1 MVKPKSKKSDL
12 PAEEKEA
19 SQQKAAENFK
29 NAMRRIC
36 DALIKRVDVMKASD
50 WKQGWV
56 GDTHRHSSVIP
67 QNVRGRNYS
76 GINVLLLAESTVANG
91 YKVPVFLS
99 FGEAMNL
106 GAHVKR
112 GESST
117 PVFEY
122 YVKYKNEETG
132 DVIYPKDYN
141 LLSDEEKEKY
151 KETYG
156 YRVESVFNID
166 QTTLPEVRPDYYRKI
181 LDRFKKPQE
190 TVETQD
196 AKGMYVNE
204 ALDRMFDRDEWVCPI
219 RRDSERGA
227 YYSPMFD
234 YVAVPPKEKFAVSS
248 TPEEKF
254 KDGMEYYSTVLHEMA
269 HSTGHKSRLNRPNSV
284 KWGDATYAR
293 EEVIA
298 ETTAAALG
306 SMMGFD
312 VRIRDNNAAYIKGWL
327 RKLSGKPDDVKK
339 VLRSVNSA
347 SLMIMDKVDKERLAL
362 GLEPFLNSNKS
373 GEIKAGTKE
382 YNSIADVVKSEREKR
397 YESRCRYSRPD
408 TEGEGTVAAEDFD
421 LGRYE
426 ISEEDLRKEE
436 MLPAEKQSGG
446 QKPTIKDILQNNVTV
461 RPGILASHIEGLKGE
476 GYEEN
481 SFPGLIKHNRGMGMP
496 RNLSGRPFEPLNALF
511 LQMDTA
517 DKGYKAPV
525 YADKLDID
533 RLGVKVKEGEKDN
546 AVKIY
551 FYESLYHRNDAKSLP
566 LHKYNR
572 LSPEEKAAYDRQV
585 ISESQYR
592 QLPPEARS
600 LYESRPA
607 LRTSTVWNI
616 DQTNLREVAPEKY
629 SDLTI
634 GYDIF
639 RIMAHRHTPSD
650 SEGRFADVA
659 LDELIR
665 DLRDGKVESETLKA
679 HGKEIVAALG
689 EKPAYDASSPV
700 SAYRQGYAYYG
711 KLLRLLAEQSAQ
723 SLPDSKYY
731 VYGQT
736 GDADRRRQVLFAS
749 EMTAAMVGSAIGI
762 EKPLSPEAGKESSR
776 IAADLRGENAKER
789 PGGNYLYLNA
799 KELMDAQA
807 KKIIPVIDEYRR
819 RHYLQPLMERD
830 SLMDVTAGDS
840 RTEERKMAYRLEDD
854 SEENVLSEPD
864 VQKEKKDQSP
874 EDGRDIS
881 AVREDSNAD
890 TDVASL
896 AKILMEEN
904 GLSADD
910 ASRRAKNILNSK
922 INDNMEE
929 KKKEDAAVKEQQSQK
944 EAEQKSQQVSEQKQ
958 QEAKTLEKRQESE
971 KQARQKA
978 EQKAKEEK
986 TPEAKAEKRIPRLVQ
1001 AALLTAALAEGAK
1014 REDGVFMNPDYH
1026 HEPQIYGK
1034 DFKLKPYNSA
1044 MLTLDTD
1051 RNGYKS
1057 AVYMSSFEARKNEM
1071 PVRRGQQSV
1080 PLNVVKYDTYVNRFD
1095 KEKTITAE
1103 EFRKL
1108 SKDDKMLYRVKPE
1121 NSYSPYFNIDQTI
1134 MHHVKRDDYD
1144 KAVAG
1149 NVTKE
1154 GYREIALLNASKA
1167 AKEYV
1172 NTVAGRMGIG
1182 ITRDAS
1188 AHETVYDPKTKSIK
1202 IGELGEKTG
1211 IEEAR
1216 ARLRALVTAVGEPQ
1230 YLGRKEKMGLP
1241 AADAKKYDKLV
1252 TEVSTGVLLSKL
1264 GVPAALD
1271 EKSRSLVP
1279 YWERESK
1286 ENPNFMRAVEYNVNH
1301 SVNALQRLSEGKR
1314 VDYSVLR
1321 GERKDV
1327 VSEKASYV
1335 ASQVSKG
1342 ADMGTKTFVIIRDD
1356 KNKAASVVLPKGAS
1370 VDVDNEV
1377 PGMRK
1382 DRIAKALVKEG
1393 YEDVKF
1399 YNRNGA
1405 LGLRMTNDEFKDKKV
1420 STANVKQYSIVNER
1434 PVNLDKFL
1442 RRADTQNIIAVK
1454 PFKNQAGKWE
1464 INVFPDRGK
1473 PFSVRPDQPDMTRF
1487 FKAKNGDPV
1496 RLEIGQKYAIIT
1508 RIHPELKT
1516 KGPIPD
1522 VDKRIDLGRI
1532 GKVKIEPD
1540 KYNKSK
1546 SILWTRIDGKPMHVS
1561 VEKADVQS
1569 MYATSAHGKGEHT
1582 AEDLGRMEE
1591 FKTHLAANLF
1601 SGYLLG
1607 ESVAKEQSV
1616 AAGESLDAAKVSDSL
1631 SVDAAPKVKIEPE
1644 RESHASRGMH

>member
-50 WKQGWV
+50 WKQGWTDGRV
-56 GDTHRHSSVIP
+56 SGVP
-67 QNVRGRNYS
+67 QNLRGRNYGGGNS
-76 GINVLLLAESTVANG
+76 FMLFLDTVDKG
-91 YKVPVFLS
+91 YKTPVYITFNDSRNLGTHINKGEKSVPVL
-99 FGEAMNL
+99 E
-106 GAHVKR
+106 H
-112 GESST
+112 
-117 PVFEY
+117 Y
-122 YVKYKNEETG
+122 YAYWNPDTKET
-132 DVIYPKDYN
+132 IYPSKYAD
-141 LLSDEEKEKY
+141 LSDEEKKAFRRFS
-151 KETYG
+151 G
-156 YRVESVFNID
+156 YRVQPVFNID
-166 QTTLPEVRPDYYRKI
+166 QTNLREVRPDYYAKI
-181 LDRFKKPQE
+181 LKRFN
-190 TVETQD
+190 TVEVSDST
-196 AKGMYVNE
+196 GMYEN
-204 ALDRMFDRDEWVCPI
+204 AAIDRMLSRSEWVCPI
-219 RRDSERGA
+219 RMDSKRGC
-227 YYSPMFD
+227 YYSPTND
-234 YVAVPPKEKFAVSS
+234 YVAVPPKENFAVSEGK
-248 TPEEKF
+248 EEKY
-254 KDGMEYYSTVLHEMA
+254 KDGMEYYSSVLHEMA
-269 HSTGHKSRLNRPNSV
+269 HSTGHESRLNRPKFK
-284 KWGDATYAR
+284 KWGDAVYAR
-293 EEVIA
+293 EELIA
-298 ETTAAALG
+298 EISAASIG
-306 SMMGFD
+306 SMLGFD
-312 VRIRDNNAAYIKGWL
+312 SRIQDNNAAYIKGWL
-327 RKLSGKPDDVKK
+327 QSLKEKPEDIEN
-339 VLRSVNSA
+339 VLKSVNRA
-347 SLMIMDKVDKERLAL
+347 SYMLMENIDKQRLAL
-362 GLEPFLNSNKS
+362 GEEPLLNANK
-373 GEIKAGTKE
+373 
-382 YNSIADVVKSEREKR
+382 KS
-397 YESRCRYSRPD
+397 
-408 TEGEGTVAAEDFD
+408 
-421 LGRYE
+421 E
-426 ISEEDLRKEE
+426 ISEASKELQQVSDAINEQRKSGYSMPDEQDADAVAEE
-436 MLPAEKQSGG
+436 LIIPPGYLKAAEKEYTLNRQ
-446 QKPTIKDILQNNVTV
+446 TAL
-461 RPGILASHIEGLKGE
+461 
-476 GYEEN
+476 
-481 SFPGLIKHNRGMGMP
+481 SF
-496 RNLSGRPFEPLNALF
+496 
-511 LQMDTA
+511 
-517 DKGYKAPV
+517 
-525 YADKLDID
+525 
-533 RLGVKVKEGEKDN
+533 
-546 AVKIY
+546 
-551 FYESLYHRNDAKSLP
+551 
-566 LHKYNR
+566 
-572 LSPEEKAAYDRQV
+572 
-585 ISESQYR
+585 
-592 QLPPEARS
+592 
-600 LYESRPA
+600 
-607 LRTSTVWNI
+607 
-616 DQTNLREVAPEKY
+616 
-629 SDLTI
+629 
-634 GYDIF
+634 
-639 RIMAHRHTPSD
+639 D
-650 SEGRFADVA
+650 SETEEQYMAFEKRIPSMS
-659 LDELIR
+659 DEEL
-665 DLRDGKVESETLKA
+665 LK
-679 HGKEIVAALG
+679 
-689 EKPAYDASSPV
+689 Y
-700 SAYRQGYAYYG
+700 
-711 KLLRLLAEQSAQ
+711 
-723 SLPDSKYY
+723 
-731 VYGQT
+731 
-736 GDADRRRQVLFAS
+736 
-749 EMTAAMVGSAIGI
+749 
-762 EKPLSPEAGKESSR
+762 
-776 IAADLRGENAKER
+776 IAADSPDVTK
-789 PGGNYLYLNA
+789 
-799 KELMDAQA
+799 QA
-807 KKIIPVIDEYRR
+807 HPALGDEYDY
-819 RHYLQPLMERD
+819 RHSGEWEEYVKAYGPVLDGEFSRGGIEGVRAFEQKAWQEWKSGGYASKEDRTRLRAELD
-830 SLMDVTAGDS
+830 SCDEFLSSKKVREDVI
-840 RTEERKMAYRLEDD
+840 
-854 SEENVLSEPD
+854 
-864 VQKEKKDQSP
+864 KEKDTMEKYAKRD
-874 EDGRDIS
+874 DGVS
-881 AVREDSNAD
+881 AIKEDSNAD
-890 TDVASL
+890 TNVASL

-958 QEAKTLEKRQESE
+958 QEAKKLEKSKESE

-1014 REDGVFMNPDYH
+1014 RDDGVFMNAAYN

-1051 RNGYKS
+1051 RHGYKS
-1057 AVYMSSFEARKNEM
+1057 AVYMSSYEARKNEM

-1108 SKDDKMLYRVKPE
+1108 PKDDKMLYRVKPE

-1434 PVNLDKFL
+1434 PMNLDKFL

-1561 VEKADVQS
+1561 VEKSDVQS

-1616 AAGESLDAAKVSDSL
+1616 AAGESLDAAKVPDSL